1 MQCSNTVR
9 IRLYELEICLYIEQ
23 GIESVYKNLIRL
35 LVISESL
42 FYLE

>member
-9 IRLYELEICLYIEQ
+9 IRLYELEIFLYIEQ

-35 LVISESL
+35 LVISKSL
-42 FYLE
+42 FCLE